1 MKARGMN
8 DKILLALATTLVAE
22 IKSVLASPK
31 NWATSTASNPISSFF
46 GLKPCAGLSLAS
58 ISPPGVI
65 QNGAT
70 PSSRDTHQNYITLRS
85 EQFRSCGFAVNDH

>member
-31 NWATSTASNPISSFF
+31 NWFYSVESNLF
-46 GLKPCAGLSLAS
+46 L
-58 ISPPGVI
+58 
-65 QNGAT
+65 
-70 PSSRDTHQNYITLRS
+70 LRS
-85 EQFRSCGFAVNDH
+85 ETFRRAFVGLDIAAGRNPKWSDAVQPGYASKVLPSPE